1 VVANTVEGLDAQ
13 IERFKNDV
21 GAPDGMVIAA
31 GDEGIEGVFAGMASG
46 AMPAVV
52 SESDGLGEGN
62 IEPEGT
68 SDGCGDL
75 CDL

>member
-46 AMPAVV
+46 AMPTVV

-62 IEPEGT
+62 IEPKGT